1 VVHGLDDDWD
11 APSLNPQVADILVP
25 DWLTLPL
32 AILLGVLLVLMP
44 YYTRVRRH
52 QRMSDQD
59 FLRVGRGALFAQSL
73 GVGLL
78 VGIGGVA
85 LLALLSID
93 QGRMVNAPRVLMLVV
108 LMVVIEFHLLARFL
122 QSMALGSRHRRLRR
136 GQRWQPG
143 PMVQYILAY
152 PAFMAPAQAMPQSS
166 TVAHSGQRSITP
178 GLDPPV
184 LPAPRGQVPATF
196 QDILDA
202 VQRQVAEANARAEA
216 LEQELAET
224 RRHVTRLEHDL
235 IERRA
240 EIVLLEAAQDRF
252 ELDLASETDRQDGK
266 ALSMQDS
273 VVAGDA
279 FVGSTVIDRHIVNDP
294 EAIARAVLDA
304 YRSGR
309 GEA

>member
-1 VVHGLDDDWD
+1 MVHQLDDDWATPTLD
-11 APSLNPQVADILVP
+11 PAMSDLLVP

-52 QRMSDQD
+52 QRMSDD
-59 FLRVGRGALFAQSL
+59 AFLQVGRGALFAQSL

-78 VGIGGVA
+78 VGMAGLA
-85 LLALLSID
+85 LTVLLSIGPARSGHD
-93 QGRMVNAPRVLMLVV
+93 PRVLMLVI
-108 LMVVIEFHLLARFL
+108 LMVFVEFHLLARFL

-136 GQRWQPG
+136 GQQWRPG

-152 PAFMAPAQAMPQSS
+152 PAFMSPAQSMMQPMITS
-166 TVAHSGQRSITP
+166 TPGERSITP

-184 LPAPRGQVPATF
+184 LPAPRGQVPTTF

-216 LEQELAET
+216 LEVELAET

-235 IERRA
+235 VERRA
-240 EIVLLEAAQDRF
+240 EIVLLEAAQHRF
-252 ELDLASETDRQDGK
+252 EHDLASETEREDGK
-266 ALSMQDS
+266 ALSMHDS

-294 EAIARAVLDA
+294 EAIARAVLEA